1 MCKMKLNLKLYTSN
15 KFNRKEILMPLVNT
29 NKMFADAYE
38 RRYAVG
44 AFNVDSIAMI
54 QAVLQAAE
62 DCKSPVM
69 ISL

>member
-1 MCKMKLNLKLYTSN
+1 
-15 KFNRKEILMPLVNT
+15 MPLVNT

-38 RRYAVG
+38 RQYAVG

-62 DCKSPVM
+62 DCKSPVI
-69 ISL
+69 ISLSKGSREFMHPGNIK